1 MVLLHLHSAGTRY
14 VYSGPQFNVKYF
26 FYFSFFVF
34 GRKRRV
40 FLFSCYFSAEK
51 IQCFFGTFSFSAEN
65 RNSVFGRPPVRM
77 LFTSVFV

>member
-1 MVLLHLHSAGTRY
+1 MAIMDGFATSAGTRY

-34 GRKRRV
+34 GRKGRV

-65 RNSVFGRPPVRM
+65 RNSVFGRPLTVSKASRK
-77 LFTSVFV
+77 